1 MAKSRSTYICS
12 NCGKRSPQQFKLCP
26 QCRQFDT
33 MEEHKEQ
40 VRGAAARHKVS
51 AASRGSAA
59 VTLAEIDTGHDI
71 RIPVPAAEF
80 NRVLGGGLVPGSL
93 ILLGGEPGIGKS
105 TLVLELS
112 ALLAQGN
119 SGVLYV
125 SGEESARQIKLRADR
140 LGLSAPE
147 LYLLAETDLDFIID
161 QAKSLDPIL
170 VVIDS
175 IQTTRDADLEAAP
188 GLIAQVRHCAAKL
201 QELAKSSGISILMIG
216 HVTKDGNIAGP
227 RVLEHIVDAVLT
239 LEGDPFQYYRLLRSV
254 KNRFGATSEVG
265 VFEMR
270 GSGLVQV
277 ENPSEAFLEERL
289 INAAGS
295 AIAIT
300 MEGSRPLLLE
310 LQALT
315 SPSAFGNPR
324 RTANGVDLNRLLLIS
339 AVLSKRIG
347 LKLWEQDI
355 FVNVIGGMRVSEPAS
370 DLAMAMAIA
379 SSYSDR
385 PLPADLA
392 IVGEVGLSGEVR
404 RAGQLAARLNEALKI
419 GFKRALV
426 PKLRRRD
433 DDLPAGIQLIEAR
446 SVAEALRAV
455 LPTDSFT
462 RGSS

>member
-1 MAKSRSTYICS
+1 
-12 NCGKRSPQQFKLCP
+12 
-26 QCRQFDT
+26 
-33 MEEHKEQ
+33 MEEHLEQ
-40 VRGAAARHKVS
+40 A
-51 AASRGSAA
+51 RGSAA
-59 VTLAEIDTGHDI
+59 RHNSRAVNRGSAPVTLADIDTSQNV
-71 RIPVPAAEF
+71 RIPVPIAEF
-80 NRVLGGGLVPGSL
+80 NRVLGGGLMPGSL
-93 ILLGGEPGIGKS
+93 NLLGGEPGIGKS
-105 TLVLELS
+105 TLVLELA
-112 ALLAQGN
+112 ALLARGD
-119 SGVLYV
+119 GKVLYV

-140 LGLSAPE
+140 LCLSAPE
-147 LYLLAETDLDFIID
+147 LYLLAETDLDFIIE
-161 QAKSLDPIL
+161 QVKSLDPIL
-170 VVIDS
+170 VIIDS
-175 IQTTRDADLEAAP
+175 IQTTRDAELDASP

-201 QELAKSSGISILMIG
+201 QQLAKASGISVLLIG

-227 RVLEHIVDAVLT
+227 RVLEHIVDTVLY
-239 LEGDPFQYYRLLRSV
+239 LEGDPFQHYRLLRSV

-289 INAAGS
+289 IHAAGS
-295 AIAIT
+295 AIAVT

-324 RTANGVDLNRLLLIS
+324 RTANGVDLNRLLLLS
-339 AVLSKRIG
+339 AVLSKRVG

-355 FVNVIGGMRVSEPAS
+355 FVNVIGGMKVSEPAS
-370 DLAMAMAIA
+370 DLAMALAIA

-404 RAGQLAARLNEALKI
+404 RARQLPARLSEAQKI

-433 DDLPAGIQLIEAR
+433 GDLPTGIQLIEVR
-446 SVAEALRAV
+446 SLAEAMRAV
-455 LPTDSFT
+455 LAPQ
-462 RGSS
+462 GG